1 MIFGVASYDYITRKR
16 NLFFTQTNTYAI
28 FLGACYIEDHFGYSM
43 LVDSINNQ
51 AAEISAL
58 DYFNGN
64 ILIATLDTLDLLFSE
79 TDYFGSDIAPDV
91 IDNQALQIKYPFI
104 TVKGNAQ
111 IESIY
116 INNFEIVN
124 KVEFDSNVS
133 LIVFDLAEMAY
144 TTTSHFDSSFT
155 FSSVTYKDTVTYGNI
170 HLEGN
175 LGASQV
181 GIVDLEDIEGDV
193 HFTGNLDI
201 GNVYTYGIGFELD
214 DNFELQLELDP
225 VSYHDIDAIL
235 SSELSSSVYLDSS
248 EIVEDSYLMD
258 LHLISALTGTTVGVT
273 DLGGFTNDVHL
284 ESELEANQI
293 TSFVDSEFEAET
305 ELSAILT
312 MDIIAGYIYPEFNQ
326 EVLHVVGNIS
336 SMYLMRDR
344 YLNDDEFFNLSITN
358 FLDLSIEDLL
368 EIEI

>member
-1 MIFGVASYDYITRKR
+1 MIFGVASYDYIIRKR

-28 FLGACYIEDHFGYSM
+28 FLGSCYIEDHFGYSM

-51 AAEISAL
+51 AASISAS

-64 ILIATLDTLDLLFSE
+64 ILVATLDTLDLLFSE
-79 TDYFGSDIAPDV
+79 ADHFGSDIAPDV
-91 IDNQALQIKYPFI
+91 IDNQALQIRYPFI
-104 TVKGNAQ
+104 TAKGNVQ
-111 IESIY
+111 VDSIY

-124 KVEFDSNVS
+124 KVEFGSDVS

-144 TTTSHFDSSFT
+144 TITSHFDSNFT
-155 FSSVTYKDTVTYGNI
+155 FNSVTYKDTVTYGNI

-181 GIVDLEDIEGDV
+181 GIDNLEDIEGDV

-225 VSYHDIDAIL
+225 VSYHDINTIL
-235 SSELSSSVYLDSS
+235 NSELSSSVYLDSS

-273 DLGGFTNDVHL
+273 DLGGFTKNIHL
-284 ESELEANQI
+284 ESVLGAEQI
-293 TSFVDSEFEAET
+293 TSFAGLDFESESEI
-305 ELSAILT
+305 SSILT
-312 MDIIAGYIYPEFNQ
+312 LDIIAGYIYPDFNQ
-326 EVLHVVGNIS
+326 EVLHFSGNIS

>member
-79 TDYFGSDIAPDV
+79 TDHFGSDINPDA

-111 IESIY
+111 IEPIY

-133 LIVFDLAEMAY
+133 LIVFDLAEMTY
-144 TTTSHFDSSFT
+144 TITSHFDSSFT
-155 FSSVTYKDTVTYGNI
+155 FDSVTYKDMVTYGNV

-181 GIVDLEDIEGDV
+181 GIDDLEDIEGDV

-201 GNVYTYGIGFELD
+201 GNVYTYGIGVELD
-214 DNFELQLELDP
+214 NNFELQLELDP

-235 SSELSSSVYLDSS
+235 NSELGSSVYLDSS

-258 LHLISALTGTTVGVT
+258 LHLILALTGTTVDVT
-273 DLGGFTNDVHL
+273 DLGGFTKNIHL
-284 ESELEANQI
+284 ESVFGAEQI
-293 TSFVDSEFEAET
+293 TNFSDLGFEAESEISSIIT
-305 ELSAILT
+305 L
-312 MDIIAGYIYPEFNQ
+312 DIIAGYIYPEFNQ
-326 EVLHVVGNIS
+326 EVLHFGGNIS

-344 YLNDDEFFNLSITN
+344 YLNDDEFFNLSTTN